1 MPALTTGRSAVPLSE
16 HEQRLFDEIEKSLAD
31 DPKFASA
38 VRAND
43 PRHHARRRLILAGIV
58 LLVGIGVLVLG
69 VAKQNTLIGVAGF
82 VIMLGAAL
90 LGLQSQRKVGRGPH
104 LRVVGGN
111 ARAAG
116 ARRPRRH
123 GGSIVDRLEER
134 WRRRPEGNR

>member
-16 HEQRLFDEIEKSLAD
+16 HEQRLFDEIERSLAD

-69 VAKQNTLIGVAGF
+69 VARQNTLIGVAGF

-90 LGLQSQRKVGRGPH
+90 LGLQSQRKVGRAPQ
-104 LRVVGGN
+104 LKVVGGST
-111 ARAAG
+111 ARTG
-116 ARRPRRH
+116 RRGRRH
-123 GGSIVDRLEER
+123 NNSFVDRLEER

>member
-1 MPALTTGRSAVPLSE
+1 VPLSE

-58 LLVGIGVLVLG
+58 LLIGIGVLVLG
-69 VAKQNTLIGVAGF
+69 VARQNTLIGVAGF

-90 LGLQSQRKVGRGPH
+90 LGLQSQRKVGRGSH
-104 LRVVGGN
+104 LRVVGGSTS
-111 ARAAG
+111 AGTGTSTRAG
-116 ARRPRRH
+116 RRPRRQ
-123 GGSIVDRLEER
+123 GGIVDRLEER

>member
-1 MPALTTGRSAVPLSE
+1 VPLSE

-58 LLVGIGVLVLG
+58 LLIGIGVLVLG
-69 VAKQNTLIGVAGF
+69 VARQNTLIGVAGF

-90 LGLQSQRKVGRGPH
+90 LGLQSQRKVGRGSH
-104 LRVVGGN
+104 LRVVGGSTSTGTS
-111 ARAAG
+111 ARTG
-116 ARRPRRH
+116 RRPRRH
-123 GGSIVDRLEER
+123 GGIVDRLEER

>member
-1 MPALTTGRSAVPLSE
+1 MVLSE

-104 LRVVGGN
+104 LRVVGGQ
-111 ARAAG
+111 AAPRAAG
-116 ARRPRRH
+116 SGGRRQRRH

>member
-1 MPALTTGRSAVPLSE
+1 VPLSE

-58 LLVGIGVLVLG
+58 LLIGIGVLVLG
-69 VAKQNTLIGVAGF
+69 VARQNTLIGVAGF

-90 LGLQSQRKVGRGPH
+90 LGLQSQRKVGRGSH
-104 LRVVGGN
+104 LRVVGGSTS
-111 ARAAG
+111 AGTSTRAG
-116 ARRPRRH
+116 RRPRRQ
-123 GGSIVDRLEER
+123 GGIVDRLEER